1 MKEHKS
7 SCTVKH
13 MDHVGIAVSNLESA
27 LEIYCKL
34 LDSPPTPL
42 IEAPEL
48 GLRAAIIAQ
57 GQTRIELLEPTNP
70 DGPLG
75 KFLESKGEGL
85 HHIAFEVDNI
95 AAKLE
100 ELKDLGVPLVD
111 QKSRQGLTGMIAFL
125 RPEAVHNVLVEL
137 VQTEPDPG
145 TEA

>member
-1 MKEHKS
+1 MNELKS

-27 LEIYCKL
+27 LNIYRRL

-48 GLRAAIIAQ
+48 GLRAAIISQ

-70 DGPLG
+70 NGPLG

-100 ELKDLGVPLVD
+100 QLKNSGVPLVD
-111 QKSRQGLTGMIAFL
+111 EKPRQGLTGMIAFL

-137 VQTEPDPG
+137 VQTKPDSEPDS
-145 TEA
+145 